1 MGFARE
7 SNGFGGKSH
16 AFCVRYWPFDSPGL
30 DFPLDNPGVTT
41 LFSSGF
47 TPTTRVVED
56 KSKVSYALRATR
68 RSSVGLRVS
77 PRPQPWWAPIF
88 ILKESIRIWL

>member
-7 SNGFGGKSH
+7 SNGFGGKSTLF
-16 AFCVRYWPFDSPGL
+16 ASWTGPLIRRGL
-30 DFPLDNPGVTT
+30 NFPLDNPGVTT

-56 KSKVSYALRATR
+56 KSKVSYALRASR